1 MSGFETTRWSL
12 VLHAGNDDAQG
23 RRSLEALCAAYRAP
37 VHAFVRHTTGSS
49 HDAEDL
55 TQAFFAYFLE
65 RRVHASADP
74 ERGRFRSYLLGAVR
88 NFLSTQ
94 RRQRVALKRGGDLA
108 DAGSDALD
116 ALTDERAEADPEQV
130 FEREWA
136 LTVLTRALDRLQ
148 TEARIA
154 GKETWFLQLRESLV
168 SPPGETDYAQL
179 AETLGARRNTLAVAV
194 HRLRQRLDEL
204 VREELADTVAGTA
217 EILAEQR
224 DLGAFLR

>member
-1 MSGFETTRWSL
+1 MSGFVTTHWSL
-12 VLHAGNDDAQG
+12 ILHADDEAAG
-23 RRSLEALCAAYRAP
+23 RRSLEALCTAYRGP
-37 VHAFVRHTTGSS
+37 VLAYLRHAARAGE
-49 HDAEDL
+49 DAEDL

-74 ERGRFRSYLLGAVR
+74 SRGRFRSYLLGTIR
-88 NFLSTQ
+88 HFLSTQ
-94 RRQRVALKRGGDLA
+94 RRQHAALKRGGDLA

-116 ALTDERAEADPEQV
+116 ALADERAEADPEQV

-148 TEARIA
+148 REAALA
-154 GKETWFLQLRESLV
+154 GKEAWFLQLRECLV
-168 SPPGETDYAQL
+168 SAPGEADYAFL
-179 AETLGARRNTLAVAV
+179 AETLGVRRNTLAVAV

-204 VREELADTVAGTA
+204 VREELADTVAGEA
-217 EILAEQR
+217 DILAEQR